1 MKTSI
6 LFLLLLTILPFQN
19 ILSREENL
27 TGSWLGVLKLGG
39 FELRVVFKVTEENGE
54 LSALLDS
61 PDQGAYGIFVDSVIY
76 NYPDVKFVILAI
88 AGFYEGKFE
97 QDSIAGT
104 WNQAGQSFPLV
115 LHRSEEILPP
125 ERPQDPKPPFPYLE
139 EEVTFENKDA
149 SLTLAG
155 TFTYPENQDNIP
167 AVILISGSG
176 PQDRN
181 EEFLGHKPFFVLAD
195 HLTRNGIAV
204 LRFDDR
210 GTGKS
215 TGDFSSATTMDFVT
229 DVLAAVEYLKTRTD
243 ISLGK
248 IGLIGHSEGGLVAPL
263 VSVESD
269 DIDFIVLMAAPGMP
283 GKEILRLQTELILKA
298 NGMNEDEIKKTVDIN
313 MKLYDIVLSEED
325 SSIAVKKLKE
335 VFDESYSEMS
345 EEEKNRIGNPDAY
358 FQQQTRILLNPWFK
372 FFLKYDPYETLT
384 KVNVPVLAVNGEKDL
399 QVPPKENLSLI
410 EKAFKEGGNEN
421 YKIVELPGLN
431 HLFQEAETGSPNE
444 YSQIKQ
450 TIAPSALNLITDWI
464 KEITK

>member
-1 MKTSI
+1 
-6 LFLLLLTILPFQN
+6 
-19 ILSREENL
+19 
-27 TGSWLGVLKLGG
+27 
-39 FELRVVFKVTEENGE
+39 
-54 LSALLDS
+54 
-61 PDQGAYGIFVDSVIY
+61 
-76 NYPDVKFVILAI
+76 
-88 AGFYEGKFE
+88 
-97 QDSIAGT
+97 
-104 WNQAGQSFPLV
+104 
-115 LHRSEEILPP
+115 
-125 ERPQDPKPPFPYLE
+125 
-139 EEVTFENKDA
+139 
-149 SLTLAG
+149 
-155 TFTYPENQDNIP
+155 
-167 AVILISGSG
+167 
-176 PQDRN
+176 
-181 EEFLGHKPFFVLAD
+181 
-195 HLTRNGIAV
+195 
-204 LRFDDR
+204 
-210 GTGKS
+210 
-215 TGDFSSATTMDFVT
+215 
-229 DVLAAVEYLKTRTD
+229 
-243 ISLGK
+243 
-248 IGLIGHSEGGLVAPL
+248 
-263 VSVESD
+263 
-269 DIDFIVLMAAPGMP
+269 MAAPGMP